1 MLDDSVPEIE
11 LDVMNK
17 KLTELTEKYRDQLE
31 KSNNLVA
38 RTEAESGYEVSIHSF
53 INSVI

>member
-38 RTEAESGYEVSIHSF
+38 RTEAESGYEVSIYSF